1 MSKMADLDLTIR
13 DMLDEGYGPV
23 SISVRLGIPVYF
35 VYDIL
40 EYEQDIE
47 ELNPFNTIEFGNS

>member
-1 MSKMADLDLTIR
+1 MSKMADLDLGIR
-13 DMLDEGYGPV
+13 DMLEEGYGPI

-40 EYEQDIE
+40 EYEQDME
-47 ELNPFNTIEFGNS
+47 ELSPFNTVNS

>member
-1 MSKMADLDLTIR
+1 MSKMADLDLSIR
-13 DMLDEGYGPV
+13 DMLEEGYGPI

-40 EYEQDIE
+40 EYEQDME
-47 ELNPFNTIEFGNS
+47 ELSPFNTVNS

>member
-1 MSKMADLDLTIR
+1 MSKMANLDLSIR
-13 DMLDEGYGPV
+13 DMLDEGYNPV
-23 SISVRLGIPVYF
+23 SISVRLGIPLHF

-47 ELNPFNTIEFGNS
+47 ELSPFNTVNS

>member
-1 MSKMADLDLTIR
+1 MSKMAELDLTIR
-13 DMLDEGYGPV
+13 DMLEEGYGPI

-40 EYEQDIE
+40 SYDEDNE
-47 ELNPFNTIEFGNS
+47 ELSPFNTVNS

>member
-1 MSKMADLDLTIR
+1 MSKMAELDTCIR
-13 DMLDEGYGPV
+13 DMLDEGYNPV

-40 EYEQDIE
+40 SYDEDTE
-47 ELNPFNTIEFGNS
+47 ELSPFNTVNS

>member
-1 MSKMADLDLTIR
+1 MSKISELDLTIR
-13 DMLDEGYGPV
+13 DMLEEGYSPV

-40 EYEQDIE
+40 EYEQDMD
-47 ELNPFNTIEFGNS
+47 N

>member
-1 MSKMADLDLTIR
+1 MSKMADLDLSIR
-13 DMLDEGYGPV
+13 DMLEEGYDPV

-40 EYEQDIE
+40 EYEQDMD
-47 ELNPFNTIEFGNS
+47 N

>member
-1 MSKMADLDLTIR
+1 MSKMSELDLSIR
-13 DMLDEGYGPV
+13 DMLEEGYNPV

-40 EYEQDIE
+40 SYDEDNE
-47 ELNPFNTIEFGNS
+47 ELSPFNTVNS

>member
-1 MSKMADLDLTIR
+1 MSKISELDLTIR
-13 DMLDEGYGPV
+13 DMLEEGYGPV

-40 EYEQDIE
+40 SYDEDIE
-47 ELNPFNTIEFGNS
+47 ELSPFNTVNS